1 MTSAQLTGLL
11 QIYSDG
17 SEQLQELKK
26 DSSDFSFFYIL
37 KIYFTDVKIYFA
49 FFDGLLAGFCYD
61 VRKNNHIFE
70 ELI

>member
-37 KIYFTDVKIYFA
+37 KIYFA

-70 ELI
+70 GLI